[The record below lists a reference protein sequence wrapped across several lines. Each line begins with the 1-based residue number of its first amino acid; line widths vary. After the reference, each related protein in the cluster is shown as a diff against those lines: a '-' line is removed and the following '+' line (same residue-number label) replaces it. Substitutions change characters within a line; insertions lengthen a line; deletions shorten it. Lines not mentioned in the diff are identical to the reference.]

1 MGNPLPPIDTVDLAS
16 WRCFSNAMSHSDTRD
31 EVDPLFSAGNHVD
44 KIGWEETATSGEYEG
59 GFRFDSADKA
69 VFLEYGSK
77 ATPPAIPPDKLEVT
91 TANETAGSS
100 NLIATVEEYDFL
112 AYVLDQEPSGLVDE
126 LSSKK
131 LIGLDCSHLG
141 SDYKVVCTFTDG
153 STNTQKVASATLSGG
168 SFGSITVT

>member
-1 MGNPLPPIDTVDLAS
+1 MGNPIPPTDIPDMPA
-16 WRCFSNAMSHSDTRD
+16 WRSFSNAMSHSDTRD

-69 VFLEYGSK
+69 VFLEYDNTAS
-77 ATPPAIPPDKLEVT
+77 PPAIPPDRLTVT
-91 TANETAGSS
+91 VDTEGAGSA
-100 NLIATVEEYDFL
+100 NVIATVEEYDFL
-112 AYVLDQEPSGLVDE
+112 EYVFAQEPTGLVNE
-126 LSSKK
+126 LGSKK

-141 SDYKVVCTFTDG
+141 SDYKVVCTFNDG
-153 STNTQKVASATLSGG
+153 SANSQKVASATLSGG